1 MAFEILTSNQG
12 ILETR
17 MSEAIVLKPLNSYT
31 PKNTLLLNLTCG
43 LPKPTYT
50 HIYVNI
56 LVIGNER
63 ILSPSLLVY
72 CAFCFLLRAIDNKL
86 EGGDW
91 GQPKIIT
98 QELDTSCVCVD
109 QESMQ
114 LIFLSQSSWNRSD
127 FLLHSHYW
135 RKTGLRN
142 HQIQTQQSYK
152 GPSASD

>member
-17 MSEAIVLKPLNSYT
+17 MREAIVLKPLIIH
-31 PKNTLLLNLTCG
+31 PKHTAIKLDLWFT
-43 LPKPTYT
+43 KTYIHT
-50 HIYVNI
+50 YIYVNP

-98 QELDTSCVCVD
+98 QELDTSCVCVQD

-127 FLLHSHYW
+127 FLFRSHYW

>member
-1 MAFEILTSNQG
+1 MKLDPWFT
-12 ILETR
+12 
-17 MSEAIVLKPLNSYT
+17 K
-31 PKNTLLLNLTCG
+31 
-43 LPKPTYT
+43 TYI
-50 HIYVNI
+50 HIYVNP

-72 CAFCFLLRAIDNKL
+72 CMFCFLLRAIDNKL

-98 QELDTSCVCVD
+98 YELDTSCVCTRSGINAAYISLRIFIQID
-109 QESMQ
+109 PISFSI
-114 LIFLSQSSWNRSD
+114 LITG
-127 FLLHSHYW
+127 